1 MQPEGYNQVLRGALP
16 RGISPALP
24 GTARQGRCAC
34 GASVDVATHPFV
46 RESMAELSSEIR
58 FLHAIEMGLG
68 AWQWGDRVV
77 WQYGHGYGDV
87 EVQQAFQASLEEG
100 IRFVDT
106 AEIYGNG
113 RSERLLGQFLKET
126 DQPVLIATK
135 FLPFPWRFGKG
146 ALPRALKGSLARL
159 GVESVDLYQIHW
171 PTPLMSTDTMMEG
184 LAECVKRGMTR
195 TVGVSNFGQS
205 QMLAAY
211 SALARHNIPLAS
223 NQVHYSL
230 FNRTVEKNG
239 TLARCKELGIR
250 LIAYSPI
257 EMGLLTGKYST
268 NNPPPGARGRNYV
281 SLLPRIAS
289 LLKLMTQIGQD
300 HGGKSNVQ
308 VALNWVICK
317 GALPIPGAKNA
328 NQAQENAGG
337 LGWKLT
343 SEEVTKLDE
352 ASDST
357 LKG

>member
-1 MQPEGYNQVLRGALP
+1 MTE
-16 RGISPALP
+16 I
-24 GTARQGRCAC
+24 
-34 GASVDVATHPFV
+34 
-46 RESMAELSSEIR
+46 SSETR

-77 WQYGHGYGDV
+77 WQYGQAYGADDV
-87 EVQQAFQASLEEG
+87 KRAFEISVNEG

-106 AEIYGNG
+106 AELYGNG
-113 RSERLLGQFLKET
+113 FSERLLGRFLKET

-135 FLPFPWRFGKG
+135 FFPWPWRFLKG
-146 ALPRALKGSLARL
+146 APPRALKGSLARL
-159 GVESVDLYQIHW
+159 GAESVDLYQVHW
-171 PTPLMSTDTMMEG
+171 PSVSMSTDTLMEG
-184 LAECVKRGMTR
+184 MAECVKSGLTR

-205 QMLAAY
+205 RMLAAY

-230 FNRTVEKNG
+230 LNRAVEKNG

-250 LIAYSPI
+250 LIAYSPL
-257 EMGLLTGKYST
+257 EKGLLSGKYSAT
-268 NNPPPGARGRNYV
+268 NPPPGSRAGNYANM
-281 SLLPRIAS
+281 LPKIQP
-289 LLKLMTQIGQD
+289 LIKTMTAIGQD

-328 NQAQENAGG
+328 EQAQQNAGA

-343 SEEVTKLDE
+343 DAEVVKLDE
-352 ASDST
+352 MSDQT
-357 LKG
+357 LE